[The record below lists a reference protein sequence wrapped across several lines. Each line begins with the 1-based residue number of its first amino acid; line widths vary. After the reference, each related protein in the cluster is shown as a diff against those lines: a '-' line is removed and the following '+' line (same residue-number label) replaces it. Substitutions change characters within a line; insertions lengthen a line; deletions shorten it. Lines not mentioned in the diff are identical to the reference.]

1 ELAEERRALDK
12 IDIGVADIRAE
23 AQRLQSEIATHRS
36 RIEFNRQRKDELSDL
51 IERAKGDIA
60 SAESKRKQHAAQID
74 ESDALI
80 EKTQRFLQSKQG
92 ELAKVTEL
100 LDKLR
105 AKRETREADR
115 ETARAS
121 LSKYESRIDKLEDE
135 LAGIT
140 ARRELTE
147 EQIRDISTEIK
158 EATKSRENVA
168 TEIAAARN
176 ATDSEQTK
184 LEQLLAQSQTAE
196 TNLRRQQELLANAES
211 ALTVL
216 ERTLAEKRSSLEI
229 LRQLNAEGE
238 GLAQGSQAVLK
249 GVDGPER
256 YRDAIVGSVVAQM
269 DVDPKF
275 ISAIEAALGRNLHA
289 VILKDA
295 QSAEE
300 IIARLTKKKL
310 GQAALFVPKLAGSSH
325 ESVRKS
331 LPKGAL
337 AWAIDKVVAPRSIEP
352 VIRQLLSGV
361 LVFAKLDQALACKK
375 DEPTLAMATLDGEFI
390 SAEGIVF
397 GGSTTVKSD
406 SLLERKARVATL
418 AREETECANHHD
430 VVVQKR
436 DQAKANVET
445 ASRQLDEARSQYQT
459 THLAQSA
466 SANKIS
472 LLQAEEKEAERKID
486 NLKSEKTTLEQQ
498 IEAAGERVAE
508 IEGELSTARDELAE
522 YEAEQTAAEK
532 DEKGTRTQE
541 EKTLETLNDLRLAI
555 ATARQRHEGLEAQR
569 QPMAARETE
578 LVELIAARRAD
589 IASYE
594 SKLAAQA
601 QESRDAE
608 VAIKA
613 QTAFAADAEAAA
625 NKIWSQ
631 RSTRLGGVQERE
643 TELRAVRNSLSE
655 LQEKRGHQQVRESQ
669 LQMRIENLAE
679 NISRRY
685 QVDLRA
691 FSPDEGEF
699 GKTLRA
705 QLKRAEKDV
714 ASTAEADLAENE
726 LQKLIVDLTRQLD
739 NMGPVNLDAVQE
751 YDELE
756 ERYK

>member
-1 ELAEERRALDK
+1 DRDESELTEERRALDK
-12 IDIGVADIRAE
+12 IDMEVADIRAE
-23 AQRLQSEIATHRS
+23 AQRLQSEIATHKS

-60 SAESKRKQHAAQID
+60 SAESKRKQHAAQIH

-168 TEIAAARN
+168 AEITAARN

-249 GVDGPER
+249 GLGDPER
-256 YRDAIVGSVVAQM
+256 YRDAIVGSVVTQI
-269 DVDPKF
+269 DVDPKV
-275 ISAIEAALGRNLHA
+275 IPAIEAALGRNLHA

-300 IIARLTKKKL
+300 ILARLTKKKL
-310 GQAALFVPKLAGSSH
+310 GQAALFVPKLGGSVH

-331 LPKGAL
+331 LPKAAL
-337 AWAIDKVVAPRSIEP
+337 AWAVDKIVAPRALEA

-361 LVFAKLDQALACKK
+361 VIFAKLDQALSCKK
-375 DEPTLAMATLDGEFI
+375 EEPSLAMATLDGEFI
-390 SAEGIVF
+390 SIEGILF
-397 GGSTTVKSD
+397 GGSTTVKVD
-406 SLLERKARVATL
+406 SLLERKARVAALEKEEAESTGR
-418 AREETECANHHD
+418 REI
-430 VVVQKR
+430 VVQKR
-436 DQAKANVET
+436 
-445 ASRQLDEARSQYQT
+445 
-459 THLAQSA
+459 
-466 SANKIS
+466 
-472 LLQAEEKEAERKID
+472 
-486 NLKSEKTTLEQQ
+486 
-498 IEAAGERVAE
+498 
-508 IEGELSTARDELAE
+508 
-522 YEAEQTAAEK
+522 
-532 DEKGTRTQE
+532 
-541 EKTLETLNDLRLAI
+541 
-555 ATARQRHEGLEAQR
+555 
-569 QPMAARETE
+569 
-578 LVELIAARRAD
+578 
-589 IASYE
+589 
-594 SKLAAQA
+594 
-601 QESRDAE
+601 
-608 VAIKA
+608 
-613 QTAFAADAEAAA
+613 
-625 NKIWSQ
+625 
-631 RSTRLGGVQERE
+631 
-643 TELRAVRNSLSE
+643 
-655 LQEKRGHQQVRESQ
+655 
-669 LQMRIENLAE
+669 
-679 NISRRY
+679 
-685 QVDLRA
+685 
-691 FSPDEGEF
+691 
-699 GKTLRA
+699 
-705 QLKRAEKDV
+705 
-714 ASTAEADLAENE
+714 
-726 LQKLIVDLTRQLD
+726 
-739 NMGPVNLDAVQE
+739 
-751 YDELE
+751 
-756 ERYK
+756 